1 MLLHVVIACSLHP
14 VTVQSLFI
22 YSTLRGHLE
31 SFQLGLLQTV
41 LLCTVSSFGVNSGT
55 HFVRYT
61 RRGGIAGPNPFSKE
75 LFQLPLPSAEYGT
88 YKHSCVK

>member
-1 MLLHVVIACSLHP
+1 MLLHVVTASSFHP

-22 YSTLRGHLE
+22 HSTLRGHLE

-55 HFVRYT
+55 HFVRDT
-61 RRGGIAGPNPFSKE
+61 TKGGIAGQI
-75 LFQLPLPSAEYGT
+75 LFQRSCSNF
-88 YKHSCVK
+88 HSHQQNMERINTHV